1 MGAGQSARR
10 LTIDNEEEIDVI
22 KLSNSVVQRLTQKMN
37 EPNVQSGNEVRPITM
52 TQPFANK
59 AVPPPPPQSEGAPS
73 GYPVYYYPQLTLTA
87 LEIQQQKEQELLT
100 QDQYWQRRL
109 ENLEKHHLKINQI
122 IDEEYKKAVEELYVD
137 QDKKKLNIQN
147 SVQPCLE
154 STTKVLKCYQEN
166 SKEILKCSNLVE
178 EFSNCVDQR
187 RARVIAAR
195 C

>member
-10 LTIDNEEEIDVI
+10 FTIDNEEEIDVI
-22 KLSNSVVQRLTQKMN
+22 KLSNSVVQRLTQKVN
-37 EPNVQSGNEVRPITM
+37 EPKVQSGNEVRSFPT

-59 AVPPPPPQSEGAPS
+59 AVTSPPPQSEDAPS

-87 LEIQQQKEQELLT
+87 LEVQQQKEQELLT
-100 QDQYWQRRL
+100 QDQYWQKRL

-137 QDKKKLNIQN
+137 EDKKKLNIHN

-154 STTKVLKCYQEN
+154 STSKVLKCYQEN